1 MKKLI
6 ATFIFF
12 IIIYSHSVSQS
23 LYFPPVNDSTW
34 DTLSPS
40 SLGWCQNNIDSL
52 YSYLQSVNTDAFIV
66 LKNGKI
72 VLEKYFGT
80 FTVDSIHYWASAGK
94 SLTSMMI
101 GIAQEDGLLNIN
113 NPVSNYVGTGWT
125 SETPAEESQIT
136 ILNLLTMTSG
146 LNDDPPAPCDNQDSS
161 SACLQYLTAPGTR
174 WAYHTGAYDHLQSV
188 LGAVTGEPDDIFT
201 NNFIG
206 AAIGL
211 TGFWYQAVYYSTP
224 REMARFGLLALNRG
238 VWNTDTVLYD
248 TSYFDA
254 MINTSQ
260 PYNLSY
266 GYLWWLNGKNSY
278 MGPGLQVVFPGSLI
292 PNAPP
297 DLFAALGKNDQKIYV
312 VPSQGLVVVRTG
324 NSAYQVSEAFSPF
337 DNLLWGRIDSLGIN
351 CQYTFTGNGN
361 WNIATNWINNLIP
374 PQTVQDSSQIFIS
387 PQTGGECDLNTPE
400 TLSNGSSLNISPG
413 AKFKIE
419 GNLTIQKE

>member
-1 MKKLI
+1 
-6 ATFIFF
+6 
-12 IIIYSHSVSQS
+12 
-23 LYFPPVNDSTW
+23 
-34 DTLSPS
+34 
-40 SLGWCQNNIDSL
+40 
-52 YSYLQSVNTDAFIV
+52 
-66 LKNGKI
+66 
-72 VLEKYFGT
+72 
-80 FTVDSIHYWASAGK
+80 
-94 SLTSMMI
+94 
-101 GIAQEDGLLNIN
+101 
-113 NPVSNYVGTGWT
+113 
-125 SETPAEESQIT
+125 
-136 ILNLLTMTSG
+136 
-146 LNDDPPAPCDNQDSS
+146 
-161 SACLQYLTAPGTR
+161 
-174 WAYHTGAYDHLQSV
+174 
-188 LGAVTGEPDDIFT
+188 
-201 NNFIG
+201 
-206 AAIGL
+206 
-211 TGFWYQAVYYSTP
+211 
-224 REMARFGLLALNRG
+224 
-238 VWNTDTVLYD
+238 
-248 TSYFDA
+248 
-254 MINTSQ
+254 
-260 PYNLSY
+260 
-266 GYLWWLNGKNSY
+266 